1 MRDCC
6 LATTNWETVMAILET
21 PRISFHQQDAWFSR
35 DERVQP
41 APSSAPQPPTFYPA
55 GAEIYAQG
63 EKCGNLY
70 RVEFGAVRIYR
81 LLADGRRQISAFHL
95 TGETF
100 GFEADDTHH
109 FFAEAISATGIRIL
123 RPSRDKDLSMELLP
137 IALKGLVRAQEH
149 LLVLGRQNAIER
161 IAAFLTDLAE
171 RQGGLRKIELPMSR
185 ADIGDYL
192 GLTIETVSRV
202 LTKLKHKDIIRLPNL
217 RSVEVVKWQTLHDL
231 AA

>member
-1 MRDCC
+1 MAF
-6 LATTNWETVMAILET
+6 LEMSET
-21 PRISFHQQDAWFSR
+21 SFHSRNAWLPESIILPTSPAYNG
-35 DERVQP
+35 QP
-41 APSSAPQPPTFYPA
+41 LSFFPA

-63 EKCGNLY
+63 EKCGSLY
-70 RVEFGAVRIYR
+70 RVEFGSVRVYR

-95 TGETF
+95 AGEMF

-109 FFAEAISATGIRIL
+109 FFAEAICATGVCAMRT
-123 RPSRDKDLSMELLP
+123 SVDNDLSSELLP
-137 IALKGLVRAQEH
+137 MALKGLVRAQEH

-171 RQGGLRKIELPMSR
+171 RQGGLKHVDLPMSR

-192 GLTIETVSRV
+192 GLTVETVSRV
-202 LTKLKHKDIIRLPNL
+202 FSKLKQAGVIKLANL
-217 RSVEVVKWQTLHDL
+217 RSVEIVKWQALQNM